1 MSDPT
6 ISVCGHLCNDYI
18 LAVEEYPEVGTSCK
32 VIDRQNYY
40 GGGAANIAVGIAK
53 LGGCAELIAA
63 VGKDYPGSSYE
74 RHLKETG
81 VITRL
86 FQTSTENCSTA
97 FMVNNA
103 AGDQITYFEWGA
115 GALFA
120 TAEAPATSFVHMA
133 TGDANF
139 NIKVARAAEFATF
152 DPGQDV
158 KYYNDSHL
166 REIFAN
172 IDMLIC
178 NNFEFEIMCDK
189 LGWTEEELIASVPV
203 AILTKGENGSVLH
216 WDGDA
221 VEIPACPAMF
231 VDPTGAGDAYHAGLL
246 TAYRRGYP
254 LPVCCKIGA
263 VTSSFAV
270 ERVGTQT
277 NLADWEQMS
286 ERYADCFGTLKKSE

>member
-1 MSDPT
+1 MNDPVIT
-6 ISVCGHLCNDYI
+6 VCGHLCNDYI

-63 VGKDYPGSSYE
+63 VGRDYPGSSYE
-74 RHLKETG
+74 RHLKDAG
-81 VITRL
+81 VVTRL
-86 FQTSTENCSTA
+86 LHTSAENCSTA

-115 GALFA
+115 GALFE
-120 TAEAPATSFVHMA
+120 TADAPALPFVHMA

-139 NIKVARAAEFATF
+139 NTKIARQAGFATF

-158 KYYNDSHL
+158 KYYDASHL
-166 REIFAN
+166 RDIFAH

-178 NNFEFEIMCDK
+178 NNFESGIMCEK

-203 AILTKGENGSVLH
+203 AILTKGKDGSVLYEN
-216 WDGDA
+216 GDA
-221 VEIPACPAMF
+221 IEIPACPVTL
-231 VDPTGAGDAYHAGLL
+231 VDPTGAGDAYRAGLL

-263 VTSSFAV
+263 VTSSFVV
-270 ERVGTQT
+270 EKVGTQT
-277 NLADWEQMS
+277 NLADWEQMR
-286 ERYADCFGTLKKSE
+286 ERYADQFGTLKKSE